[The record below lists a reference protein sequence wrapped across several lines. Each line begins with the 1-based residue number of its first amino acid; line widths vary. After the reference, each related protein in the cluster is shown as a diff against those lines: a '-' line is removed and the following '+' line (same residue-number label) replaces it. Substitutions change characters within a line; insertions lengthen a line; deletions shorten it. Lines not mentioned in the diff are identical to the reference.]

1 MSDTGFKKQL
11 SLPGLIAM
19 ASGGMVAAWM
29 VEIRYWF
36 ELSGITSALAL
47 VVCAVLILP
56 LCFIYSEMTAMLP
69 YAGGANVWAS
79 NAFNW
84 DMGFFTCWGLLL
96 LYVMAMPTVTYG
108 IASMVT
114 YFFPITFLQT
124 KILAVALTV
133 GAFWLA
139 NQELKLLTKI
149 QGILYWST
157 LIISVGASIIFITSG
172 EWSIS
177 NMQPFFP
184 MGGKGFFAAVA
195 LLMMKFIGFD
205 LIPQLSEETNFPKKK
220 LWIAFLGA
228 IGLTVLIY
236 GMAVVGVGGIFTR
249 EEIMALDVV
258 DPRAADLIGM
268 HWLAILIVIMG
279 CLVCITTIPGF
290 WLSAARTLYGAAKQR
305 QMTKLFGVLNAK
317 GQPAN
322 ANIAIGI
329 LALFFTVFAP
339 DAWVNY
345 IYTIY
350 GITAGVVYFIV
361 TISFISLRLKKPHWD
376 RPYKVR
382 MWPVVAAISACFTL
396 WVIYTCL
403 GEISA
408 GGLAVLGIYLAG
420 GVIAWLYAK
429 TMQRKKPDEW
439 KKFIISPE
447 SDISEDE
454 LYRS

>member
-1 MSDTGFKKQL
+1 MGCCCSMSWQ
-11 SLPGLIAM
+11 
-19 ASGGMVAAWM
+19 
-29 VEIRYWF
+29 
-36 ELSGITSALAL
+36 
-47 VVCAVLILP
+47 C
-56 LCFIYSEMTAMLP
+56 
-69 YAGGANVWAS
+69 
-79 NAFNW
+79 
-84 DMGFFTCWGLLL
+84 
-96 LYVMAMPTVTYG
+96 PTVTYG

-408 GGLAVLGIYLAG
+408 GGLAVLGIYLVG

-447 SDISEDE
+447 SGISEDE